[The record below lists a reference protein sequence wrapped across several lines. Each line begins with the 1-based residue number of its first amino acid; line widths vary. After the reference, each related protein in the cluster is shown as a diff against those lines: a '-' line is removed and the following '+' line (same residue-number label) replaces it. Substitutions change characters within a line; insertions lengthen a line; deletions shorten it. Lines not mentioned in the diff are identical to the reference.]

1 MQYPLTATPD
11 LNSEQSARARQSQL
25 TKPPGALGRL
35 EDIACWFAARQQRA
49 IPEPLEP
56 AITVF
61 AGDHG
66 VVSEGVSAFP
76 SVVTGEMVRNFA
88 RGGAAINVLAR
99 SIEAHLSIVDAGVAS
114 SLDDVIGIV
123 GANIRP
129 GTANL
134 LHGPAMTRAEAER
147 AVELGRARAV
157 ADIQTG
163 ANLLIAGEMG
173 IGNTTPAAC
182 LICALTGAD
191 PEDVVGTGTG
201 VDATGRARKVVVVRA
216 ALQRVNARPPADG
229 IDWLAEVG
237 GLEIAAM
244 TGYYLEAAVSGIPAL
259 LDGFISSAAA
269 LVAHQL
275 SPAVTDWLLAS
286 HLSFENG
293 HRIALQKL
301 GLTPILDLQMRL
313 GEGSGAA
320 VVVPLLQAAISL
332 HAEMATFTEAGV
344 SNKDG

>member
-11 LNSEQSARARQSQL
+11 LNSEQSARARQLQL

-35 EDIACWFAARQQRA
+35 EEIACWFAGRQQRE
-49 IPEPLEP
+49 IPAPLKP

-66 VVSEGVSAFP
+66 VVAEGISAFP
-76 SVVTGEMVRNFA
+76 SVVTEEMVRNFA
-88 RGGAAINVLAR
+88 RGGAAINVLSR
-99 SIEAHLSIVDAGVAS
+99 SISAHLTVVNVGVAS
-114 SLDDVIGIV
+114 PLHDVTGIV
-123 GANIRP
+123 HANIRR

-134 LHGPAMTRAEAER
+134 LQGPAMTRQEAER
-147 AVELGRARAV
+147 AVGLGRARAV
-157 ADIQTG
+157 ADIETG

-173 IGNTTPAAC
+173 IGNTTPSAC
-182 LICALTGAD
+182 LICTLTGAA
-191 PEDVVGTGTG
+191 PEDVVGIGTG
-201 VDATGRARKVVVVRA
+201 VDAAGRARKIEVVHA
-216 ALQRVNARPPADG
+216 ALKRVKAQPPADG
-229 IDWLAEVG
+229 IGWLAELG

-244 TGYYLEAAVSGIPAL
+244 AGYYLEAAVSGVPAL

-269 LVAHQL
+269 LVALQL
-275 SPAVTDWLLAS
+275 SPAVTDWLIAS

-293 HRIALQKL
+293 HRIALEKL
-301 GLTPILDLQMRL
+301 GLPPLIDLQMRL

-332 HAEMATFTEAGV
+332 HAEMATFAEAGV